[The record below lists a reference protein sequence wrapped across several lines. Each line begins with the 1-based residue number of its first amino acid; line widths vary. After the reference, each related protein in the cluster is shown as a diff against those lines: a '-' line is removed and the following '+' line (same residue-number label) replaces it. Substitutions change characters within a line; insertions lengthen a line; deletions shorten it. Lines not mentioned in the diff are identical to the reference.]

1 MKGFVNCRRYV
12 CGRRPFGSPGGSCSP
27 AERKTARKRPR
38 SDVDEAKEDGP
49 AIEDKDS
56 FNGAWIDK
64 YLKAKW

>member
-1 MKGFVNCRRYV
+1 
-12 CGRRPFGSPGGSCSP
+12 
-27 AERKTARKRPR
+27 
-38 SDVDEAKEDGP
+38 VDEAKEDGP